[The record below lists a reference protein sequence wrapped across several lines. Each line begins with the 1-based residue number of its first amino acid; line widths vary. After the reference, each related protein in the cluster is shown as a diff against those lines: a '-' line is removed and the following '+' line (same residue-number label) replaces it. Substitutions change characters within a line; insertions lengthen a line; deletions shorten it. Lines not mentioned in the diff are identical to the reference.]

1 MNLTNLHDLPEAFVR
16 AVTNDP
22 YTGGGDISVTKLIDS
37 PQVRILRKQYGHAV
51 VEDVSDRIWSLLGQS
66 VHTILER
73 AGNETSDIQEERLF
87 ADVDGWKLSGQFDRM
102 EVRSKTMDDYKVT
115 STYKVTGDHKDWE
128 RQLNVLRW
136 LAIQNGYEVERLRIV
151 AILRDFSKAKGLRD
165 PDYPKQA
172 VVVVPIE
179 VWPLEETY
187 QYIRTRINLHQQA
200 ESGTMIDCTDDE
212 RWFSG
217 NKYALMKKGAKRAIK
232 LYERREDIPSPLTD
246 GTFVEERAGVYRRCA
261 EYCEV
266 APFCEQYK
274 PIREAVSAPLWE
286 SDNSD

>member
-1 MNLTNLHDLPEAFVR
+1 MNLTNLHGLPEALVR

-37 PQVRILRKQYGHAV
+37 PQVRMLRKQYGESV

-73 AGNETSDIQEERLF
+73 AGNETSDIQEERLY

-102 EVRSKTMDDYKVT
+102 DLHAKGMDDYKVT
-115 STYKVTGDHKDWE
+115 STYKVSGDHTDWE
-128 RQLNVLRW
+128 RQLNCLRW
-136 LAIQNGYEVERLRIV
+136 LAIQNGYEVNHLRIV
-151 AILRDFSKAKGLRD
+151 AILRDWSKAKGLRD
-165 PDYPKQA
+165 PNYPKQA

-187 QYIRTRINLHQQA
+187 QYIRNRISLHQAA
-200 ESGTMIDCTDDE
+200 EAGTIVECTDAE

-217 NKYALMKKGAKRAIK
+217 NKYAHMKKGAKRAIK
-232 LYERREDIPSPLTD
+232 LYEQQDQLPTPLPD
-246 GTFVEERAGVYRRCA
+246 GTYVEERPGIYRRCA

-274 PIREAVSAPLWE
+274 PIREAVSTSLWE
-286 SDNSD
+286 SDSSD

>member
-1 MNLTNLHDLPEAFVR
+1 MNLTNLHGLPEALVR

-37 PQVRILRKQYGHAV
+37 PQVRVLRKQYGHSV

-73 AGNETSDIQEERLF
+73 AGNETSDLQEERLY
-87 ADVDGWKLSGQFDRM
+87 AEVDGWKLSGQFDRM
-102 EVRSKTMDDYKVT
+102 DLHNKTMDDYKVT
-115 STYKVTGDHKDWE
+115 STYKARGDHMDWE

-151 AILRDFSKAKGLRD
+151 AILRDWSRAKGLRD

-172 VVVVPIE
+172 VEVIDLD

-187 QYIRTRINLHQQA
+187 QYIRDRISIHKAA
-200 ESGTMIDCTDDE
+200 EEGEVIECTDEE

-217 NKYALMKKGAKRAIK
+217 NKYALMKQGGKRAIK
-232 LYERREDIPSPLTD
+232 LYERKDDIPSPLPD
-246 GTFVEERAGVYRRCA
+246 GTFVEERQGIYRRCA

-266 APFCEQYK
+266 APFCEQYR
-274 PIREAVSAPLWE
+274 PIREAVSASLWE
-286 SDNSD
+286 SDNGS

>member
-1 MNLTNLHDLPEAFVR
+1 MNLTNLHGLPEALVR

-37 PQVRILRKQYGHAV
+37 PQVRMLRKEYGESV

-73 AGNETSDIQEERLF
+73 AGNETSDVQEERLF

-102 EVRSKTMDDYKVT
+102 DLHGKTMDDYKVT

-128 RQLNVLRW
+128 RQLNCLRW
-136 LAIQNGYEVERLRIV
+136 LAIQNGYEVDHLRIV
-151 AILRDFSKAKGLRD
+151 AILRDWSRAKGLRD

-187 QYIRTRINLHQQA
+187 QYIRNRISLHQAA
-200 ESGTMIDCTDDE
+200 EAGTIVECTDEE

-217 NKYALMKKGAKRAIK
+217 NKYAHMKKGAKRAIK
-232 LYERREDIPSPLTD
+232 LYEQREQIPDPLPD
-246 GTFVEERAGVYRRCA
+246 GTYVEERPGTYRRCE

-266 APFCEQYK
+266 APFCEQHRSS
-274 PIREAVSAPLWE
+274 REAVSTSLWE
-286 SDNSD
+286 SDNGD